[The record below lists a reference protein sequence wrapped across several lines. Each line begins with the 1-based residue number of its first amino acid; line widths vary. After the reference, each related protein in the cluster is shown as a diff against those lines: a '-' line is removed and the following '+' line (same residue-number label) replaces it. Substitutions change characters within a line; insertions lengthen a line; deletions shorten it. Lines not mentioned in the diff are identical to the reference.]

1 MEEKPLT
8 IISYVFGIIVGIII
22 VSSFALSFTNLNE
35 AAIEAG
41 VPTYLSPLFPLSV
54 DLFLLVSSIFILRAN
69 LVGESAAP
77 GWSVLLLFTAISV
90 IFNVVHSPAGIM
102 SRSLHAVPPIALCI
116 SMELFMLVI
125 KGDIKRHIVNVF
137 GDKPTSIVTTSPKVA
152 TSTTPLAA
160 PVDMAATVRR
170 YLDEHPDATN
180 TQCAQALS
188 ISRSTVSKYRNQE

>member
-22 VSSFALSFTNLNE
+22 ISSFALSFTNLNE

-69 LVGESAAP
+69 LVGERAIQ
-77 GWSVLLLFTAISV
+77 GWSVLLLFTVISV
-90 IFNVVHSPAGIM
+90 VFNVVHSPAGIM

-125 KGDIKRHIVNVF
+125 KGDIKRHIVTIF
-137 GDKPTSIVTTSPKVA
+137 GDKPSPVPTAPSTEVLEPSSIIDIPSAVQQ
-152 TSTTPLAA
+152 
-160 PVDMAATVRR
+160 
-170 YLDEHPDATN
+170 YFDEHPDATN
-180 TQCAQALS
+180 TQCAQDLN
-188 ISRSTVSKYRNQE
+188 INRSTVSKYHSKKR